1 VKRRTL
7 FLAPLAV
14 AGGLAVGWAALPV
27 RQRLVGAEPLPPE
40 PGRRRIPSGSFS
52 AGIAVFPRHGSTL
65 EKLLSRADKALY
77 TAKHQGRA
85 RIEQVPATGFG
96 TLS

>member
-1 VKRRTL
+1 MPDRDADQAEAV
-7 FLAPLAV
+7 LARL
-14 AGGLAVGWAALPV
+14 LQS
-27 RQRLVGAEPLPPE
+27 RQQLPPE